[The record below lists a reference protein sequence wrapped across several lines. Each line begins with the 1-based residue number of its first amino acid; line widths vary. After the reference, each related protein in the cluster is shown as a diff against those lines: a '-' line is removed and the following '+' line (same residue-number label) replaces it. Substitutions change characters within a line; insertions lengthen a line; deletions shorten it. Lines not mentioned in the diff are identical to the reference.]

1 MSQVEILSSFARD
14 FSSIA
19 QHFVCTSE
27 SSVQRSIHTIFIV
40 TLKLPSYTITDTLTT
55 GCSKE
60 SSISC
65 SILTKVPWT
74 LCPGSFSPIQP
85 ASDYSW
91 HQDQNFQVKMSLR
104 SCHTFDPN
112 LHAIQSSSSDHS
124 IHRIPAI
131 INHTK
136 NWCGNFQWDTSVQI
150 PEFLS
155 LSLISGFQDLI
166 IQFSRFYPRTNLW
179 HLWNLWSFFWISSS
193 SLPHSFALTLG
204 P

>member
-1 MSQVEILSSFARD
+1 MLSLMWTGIVFRTNSPISQSASSFLDQFCCASR
-14 FSSIA
+14 SCNHRHVPSR
-19 QHFVCTSE
+19 HLVVLCT
-27 SSVQRSIHTIFIV
+27 RFL
-40 TLKLPSYTITDTLTT
+40 LKLASYTITDTLTT

-124 IHRIPAI
+124 IHRNS
-131 INHTK
+131 NHHQSHQELV
-136 NWCGNFQWDTSVQI
+136 WEFSVGHVCTD
-150 PEFLS
+150 S
-155 LSLISGFQDLI
+155 
-166 IQFSRFYPRTNLW
+166 
-179 HLWNLWSFFWISSS
+179 
-193 SLPHSFALTLG
+193 
-204 P
+204 